1 MGGFSIKSESYAK
14 DVAHYLVEDKLVK
27 WLFQY
32 PPSKSIPNR
41 EEKLDNMLVGFGII
55 FEIKEKTFSC

>member
-1 MGGFSIKSESYAK
+1 MGGFSIKSESCAK
-14 DVAHYLVEDKLVK
+14 DVAYYLVEDRLIK

-32 PPSKSIPNR
+32 PPFKSIPNR
-41 EEKLDNMLVGFGII
+41 EEKLNNMLMSFGII